1 MAKLSGKTAI
11 VTGGA
16 SGMGRGV
23 ALNFAEEGAAVAVLD
38 RNEAGAK
45 EVADAAAGSGGKT
58 IGLSCDVGDEASVK
72 SAFAASAEALGD
84 IDILVNNAGIDT
96 VELIENMSTEMW
108 DQMMPVNLKSVFLCS
123 REVIQAMKRKGR
135 GRIINFSS
143 QLAHKGAPLMA
154 HYCAS
159 KSAVMGF
166 TRSLAYEL
174 VEHGIT
180 VNSINPGPID
190 TPLFR
195 GAIPPGED
203 DALIAKR
210 TSIIPM
216 GRLGRADEVAGVIAF
231 LLSDAASYMT
241 GQIVTIDGGEIMN

>member
-1 MAKLSGKTAI
+1 MGKLSGKTAI

-23 ALNFAEEGAAVAVLD
+23 ALNFAEEGASVAVLD

-45 EVADAAAGSGGKT
+45 EVAEAAAANGVKT
-58 IGLSCDVGDEASVK
+58 IGLACDVGDEASVK
-72 SAFAASAEALGD
+72 SAFAASAEALGG

-96 VELIENMSTEMW
+96 TELIENMSTEMW
-108 DQMMPVNLKSVFLCS
+108 DDMMRVNLKSIFLCS
-123 REVIQAMKRKGR
+123 REVIPAMKQKGW

-159 KSAVMGF
+159 KAAVMGF

-174 VEHGIT
+174 IEHGIT
-180 VNSINPGPID
+180 VNCINPGPID
-190 TPLFR
+190 TPLYM
-195 GAIPPGED
+195 GIPEDWRREKEASMPIKRPG
-203 DALIAKR
+203 R
-210 TSIIPM
+210 V
-216 GRLGRADEVAGVIAF
+216 DEVVPTV
-231 LLSDAASYMT
+231 LLLASDDGSFYVGASMNMN
-241 GQIVTIDGGEIMN
+241 GGDVMV

>member
-1 MAKLSGKTAI
+1 MGKLSGKTAI

-23 ALNFAEEGAAVAVLD
+23 ALNFAAEGARIAVLD

-45 EVADAAAGSGGKT
+45 EVAEAAAGGAAQC
-58 IGLSCDVGDEASVK
+58 IGLACDVGDEASVK
-72 SAFAASAEALGD
+72 RAFAAAAEALGE

-96 VELIENMSTEMW
+96 IALVEEMSTEMW
-108 DQMMPVNLKSVFLCS
+108 DEMMRVNLKSIFLCS
-123 REVIQAMKRKGR
+123 REVIPAMKAKKW

-159 KSAVMGF
+159 KAAVMGF

-190 TPLFR
+190 TPLYMSIPESWRREKEDSMPIKRPGRIEEVVPTVLLLASEEGSFYV
-195 GAIPPGED
+195 GA
-203 DALIAKR
+203 
-210 TSIIPM
+210 SM
-216 GRLGRADEVAGVIAF
+216 N
-231 LLSDAASYMT
+231 MN
-241 GQIVTIDGGEIMN
+241 GGDVMV